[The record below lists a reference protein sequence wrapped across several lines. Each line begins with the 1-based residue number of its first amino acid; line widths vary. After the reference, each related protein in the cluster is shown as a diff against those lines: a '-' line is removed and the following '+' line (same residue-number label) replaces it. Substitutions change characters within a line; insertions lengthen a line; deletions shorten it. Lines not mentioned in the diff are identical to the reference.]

1 MMCKSIKKQK
11 GVTLIA
17 LVVTIVILIILAGVS
32 ISMVL
37 GNNGILEQAKKGANS
52 MAEAEVNTQKGFNSM
67 SAEIDK
73 ILNGNGNS
81 EQPEQITEEKPNAP
95 KQIDGM
101 SPIKFVEPTDS
112 EKGQIVDTDWNDNS
126 WYNYKQNKWANTKT
140 QDGSMWVWIPRYA
153 YKITY
158 TNPIDKSQG
167 GSIDVKFLIGTSD
180 DYYDEETQTIQTAK
194 RVRSKEEIADTTTDY
209 YVHPAFTNESSIDF
223 ANGGWDKELE
233 GMYVAKFEAGFPEG
247 NNTAPNKK
255 SSQTYSQETGWVRA
269 VEAGTSGDSTQPARN
284 WLDGIYDKTATRISY
299 PVFQP
304 LTYSMNYINHNDAYN
319 ISKAMNEEGN
329 IYGFNSN
336 SSDTHLIKSSEWGMV
351 SYLTH
356 SKYGIDGKNGN
367 EIAVNNASLNS
378 GDRKRTETAGKS
390 GVDSVY
396 GITGMTQG
404 NTDGVETVVKIDE
417 IRALQANT
425 PTPTGSM
432 YAWNQKGGVTA
443 STTGNMTGIYDIS
456 GGTWER
462 TASYVANNHEN
473 LLQYGK
479 SVAYNGDTLKTE
491 STKYTMVYP
500 HDSTLDNPGIA
511 NTEEN
516 LNKANVANYKK
527 NTKIYGDAIREI
539 STAGTG
545 TEAWNES
552 SSYFAGLFYPFVKR
566 GGDLWASSGAGS
578 FCFQRGNGDSDYY
591 AGFRPVVIPIS

>member
-1 MMCKSIKKQK
+1 MKRILKENK
-11 GVTLIA
+11 GITLVA
-17 LVVTIVILIILAGVS
+17 LVVTIVVLLILSGITINMTIGE
-32 ISMVL
+32 
-37 GNNGILEQAKKGANS
+37 NGIITKAQETARKTNEIQANS
-52 MAEAEVNTQKGFNSM
+52 QSYLNELQNEIEQNINSPI
-67 SAEIDK
+67 APELKEEI
-73 ILNGNGNS
+73 
-81 EQPEQITEEKPNAP
+81 PNAP
-95 KQIDGM
+95 KKIEGM
-101 SPIKFVEPTDS
+101 TPIKFVEPTDT
-112 EKGQIVDTDWNDNS
+112 EKGQVVDTDWNDNS
-126 WYNYKQNKWANTKT
+126 WYDYKQNKWANTKT

-158 TNPIDKSQG
+158 TNPSDKSQG
-167 GSIDVKFLIGTSD
+167 GSIDVKFLIGTTD
-180 DYYDEETQTIQTAK
+180 NYYDEESKTIKTAK
-194 RVRSKEEIADTTTDY
+194 RVITKEEIADTTLDY
-209 YVHPAFTNESSIDF
+209 YVHPAFTDESKIGF

-233 GMYVAKFEAGFPEG
+233 GIYVAKFEAGFPEG

-255 SSQTYSQETGWVRA
+255 SSQIYSQETGWVRA
-269 VEAGTSGDSTQPARN
+269 VEAGTEKDSTQPARN

-367 EIAVNNASLNS
+367 EIAVNNACLNS

-404 NTDGVETVVKIDE
+404 NTNVGETKVKIEE

-462 TASYVANNHEN
+462 AASYVANNHAN
-473 LLQYGK
+473 LLTFGK

-500 HDSTLDNPGIA
+500 HDSALDNPGIA

-516 LNKANVANYKK
+516 LNKANAANYNK
-527 NTKIYGDAIREI
+527 NTKIYGDAIRET

-545 TEAWNES
+545 REAWNS
-552 SSYFAGLFYPFVKR
+552 DYSYFAGLGAPFVIR
-566 GGDLWASSGAGS
+566 GGDLWDGSGAGS
-578 FCFQRGNGDSDYY
+578 FYFHRDGGGSDYGD
-591 AGFRPVVIPIS
+591 GFRPVVVPMS

>member
-1 MMCKSIKKQK
+1 MQK
-11 GVTLIA
+11 VLKNNQGVTLIA
-17 LVVTIVILIILAGVS
+17 LVVTIVILIILASVS
-32 ISMVL
+32 MSMVV
-37 GNNGILEQAKKGANS
+37 GDNGIFTQAKNAANKLAS
-52 MAEAEVNTQKGFNSM
+52 AEANTQEAMKELQNEIEQNINSPT
-67 SAEIDK
+67 APELKEEI
-73 ILNGNGNS
+73 
-81 EQPEQITEEKPNAP
+81 PNAP
-95 KQIDGM
+95 KKIEGM
-101 SPIKFVEPTDS
+101 TPIKFVEPTDT
-112 EKGQIVDTDWNDNS
+112 EKGQIVDTNWNDNS

-158 TNPIDKSQG
+158 TNPSDKSQG
-167 GSIDVKFLIGTSD
+167 GRIDVKFLIGTTD
-180 DYYDEETQTIQTAK
+180 NYYDEESKTIKTAK
-194 RVRSKEEIADTTTDY
+194 RVTTKEEVADTTTDY
-209 YVHPAFTNESSIDF
+209 YVHPAFTNESSIAF

-233 GMYVAKFEAGFPEG
+233 GIYVAKFEAGFPEG

-404 NTDGVETVVKIDE
+404 NTNVGETKVKIEE

-462 TASYVANNHEN
+462 AASYVANNHAN
-473 LLQYGK
+473 LLTFGK

-545 TEAWNES
+545 REAWNDDF
-552 SSYFAGLFYPFVKR
+552 SYFAGLNSPFVVR
-566 GGDLWASSGAGS
+566 GGYLWNSSYAGS
-578 FCFQRGNGDSDYY
+578 FSFARDDGASYY
-591 AGFRPVVIPIS
+591 ADGFRPVVVPMS

>member
-1 MMCKSIKKQK
+1 MNKLLKNKQ
-11 GVTLIA
+11 GVTLIV

-32 ISMVL
+32 MIMVL
-37 GNNGILEQAKKGANS
+37 GNNGIFEQAKKGANA

-67 SAEIDK
+67 SSEIDK
-73 ILNGNGNS
+73 ILNGNGSS
-81 EQPEQITEEKPNAP
+81 EQPEKVTEEKPNAP
-95 KQIDGM
+95 KKIYGM
-101 SPIKFVEPTDS
+101 SPIKFVEPTDT
-112 EKGQIVDTDWNDNS
+112 EKGQVVDTDWNDNS

-158 TNPIDKSQG
+158 TNPSDKSQG
-167 GSIDVKFLIGTSD
+167 GSIDVKFLIGTTD
-180 DYYDEETQTIQTAK
+180 DYYDEESKTIKTAK
-194 RVRSKEEIADTTTDY
+194 RVMSKEEVADTTSNY
-209 YVHPAFTNESSIDF
+209 YVHPAFTNESSIAF

-233 GMYVAKFEAGFPEG
+233 GIYVAKFEAGFPEG

-269 VEAGTSGDSTQPARN
+269 VEAGTSGDSMKPARN

-404 NTDGVETVVKIDE
+404 NTNVGETKVKIEE

-500 HDSTLDNPGIA
+500 HDSALDNTGIA

-516 LNKANVANYKK
+516 LNKANAANYNK
-527 NTKIYGDAIREI
+527 NTKIYGDAIRET

-545 TEAWNES
+545 REAWNS
-552 SSYFAGLFYPFVKR
+552 DYSYFAGLNSPFVVR
-566 GGDLWASSGAGS
+566 GGYLWDSSSAGS
-578 FCFQRGNGDSDYY
+578 FSFHRDGGDSAYSD
-591 AGFRPVVIPIS
+591 GFRPVVVPMS